1 MEVGDF
7 TLGEFGPGDRVDF
20 VEQFGTGLSVFR
32 ITDIDPL
39 VSGQQ
44 ETFFPIKLD
53 FNTSEASFIMRP
65 LFDPNEVDP
74 RSTPE
79 AVVPW
84 AVLTLGAIGLSLF
97 GGGSQRQAPE
107 NEE

>member
-7 TLGEFGPGDRVDF
+7 TLGEFGPGDSVDF

-79 AVVPW
+79 SVVPW
-84 AVLTLGAIGLSLF
+84 AVLMLG
-97 GGGSQRQAPE
+97 QWV
-107 NEE
+107 